1 MPQNQTSRTIELSWG
16 EGKNKTILPITI
28 QPKDYAKYF
37 QNPQD
42 ENSPL
47 LYDAIL
53 SNLESVRPD
62 LYKKWS
68 EFNPAAHSAR
78 IEKRNKDINEY
89 QRTWLSGDR
98 PESIPFQR
106 YREYATSPNQS
117 KFDFQ
122 GLSDIGQRAIKAKY
136 DTEQR
141 ASFASEQAAGN
152 RANIGTA
159 ASALAGSMMAGG
171 TPYGALIPSQSRDY
185 ILNYLLPAANRRLTA
200 IRTGQDVSKA
210 LPLGLDPASQI
221 SPPNTFGGR
230 MRQNLG
236 SLGRAE
242 AVALAPAAIA
252 AAPVL
257 EAYPLLAMLGGAA
270 SMIPAGVELAKGN
283 YGAAGAEALTALPI
297 NAVTRPVSSTR
308 KALKAAEEAA
318 DRAAQTRAVAKAL
331 GYTPRQFKQNLKKA
345 SSEQMR
351 VEQAQKKSIRSMVQ
365 TGEIPESAY
374 DKFNEDELA
383 YLRDVLDVNI
393 EPSDV
398 ELEIARRAVSGKPT
412 DEQVNQSIL
421 NIIPKELPETQRI
434 PSAPNFVAPEQTK
447 LPESFMSEFPVYAFK
462 KGAMGE
468 YSPILTEAQQDLI
481 LNHMVNQTP
490 ENRRQLANLLDL
502 LDLRSQKLEAAGDT
516 QPPRIEHNP
525 FRVKTHAEEL
535 KKLADLL
542 RLGND
547 IPRTSSSDTT
557 QTIQKLKTIMA
568 ENLQRASVLETR
580 GNYDLAAQLRKQARD
595 IEVRLA
601 RLHIK

>member
-122 GLSDIGQRAIKAKY
+122 GLSDIGQRAIRAKY

-171 TPYGALIPSQSRDY
+171 IPYGALIPSQSRDY

-242 AVALAPAAIA
+242 ALALAPAAIA

-297 NAVTRPVSSTR
+297 GGPMVAKGTRPTG
-308 KALKAAEEAA
+308 
-318 DRAAQTRAVAKAL
+318 RAITTTAQTMGRAYRNLPSTFKRDLNKKIQAQVQINKRTGTGDIL
-331 GYTPRQFKQNLKKA
+331 GARMDLIDLEA
-345 SSEQMR
+345 SSRLEKLFEQLSLLPR
-351 VEQAQKKSIRSMVQ
+351 DSTGKVVQ
-365 TGEIPESAY
+365 T
-374 DKFNEDELA
+374 DEAMAIQSQMNDL
-383 YLRDVLDVNI
+383 LQIRDQVSRLKSKHIFEQEFSRDQMA
-393 EPSDV
+393 DQRRRL
-398 ELEIARRAVSGKPT
+398 ELE
-412 DEQVNQSIL
+412 
-421 NIIPKELPETQRI
+421 
-434 PSAPNFVAPEQTK
+434 
-447 LPESFMSEFPVYAFK
+447 
-462 KGAMGE
+462 
-468 YSPILTEAQQDLI
+468 QQDKNKQSWLKDLPD
-481 LNHMVNQTP
+481 LNLP
-490 ENRRQLANLLDL
+490 
-502 LDLRSQKLEAAGDT
+502 
-516 QPPRIEHNP
+516 
-525 FRVKTHAEEL
+525 
-535 KKLADLL
+535 
-542 RLGND
+542 
-547 IPRTSSSDTT
+547 
-557 QTIQKLKTIMA
+557 
-568 ENLQRASVLETR
+568 
-580 GNYDLAAQLRKQARD
+580 
-595 IEVRLA
+595 
-601 RLHIK
+601 